1 MKILSYQVFN
11 IVIFV
16 YYSQHKLSSLTRL
29 NIVDL
34 GIFIVINILI
44 SNHRFMNLIKLLSL
58 PIKVC

>member
-16 YYSQHKLSSLTRL
+16 YYSQHKLSSLTTL

-44 SNHRFMNLIKLLSL
+44 SNHRLMNLNYCLYQ
-58 PIKVC
+58 